1 MLRLMMLAISLI
13 VSLVLAEL
21 VVRLFFPLNDGR
33 ANLTLDG
40 QPIEEWFDPG
50 SVYRQVSNEYDARTT
65 ITAKGHRVPGTDG
78 SPEVILLGDSFT
90 YGYGLA
96 DDQTFASVYCSAVRI
111 ACANL
116 GYPGSGTARQ
126 VRRLEE
132 FIEKYDWHPREVK
145 LFFFGMSSS
154 FSAGNDFVDNYDFSR
169 WLATQP
175 PGTRAPST
183 LERRPPR
190 PPVQAGSPAPRPRDA
205 DQNDGLSAKVIA
217 LQGALLERSMLMR
230 RAKFHWGPLLKSLI
244 VRDPGNERMTQ
255 ALDAT
260 RVGLAQLDALSRRQ
274 GFAYTIYLIVP
285 VQDLIR
291 GSYGQTLETLNG
303 VAPKPAIPTAQLFT
317 DSPASYYFAYDGHL
331 NVRGARRLGEFL
343 VEEARRGSAAR

>member
-1 MLRLMMLAISLI
+1 MMLAISLGI
-13 VSLVLAEL
+13 SLVLAEV

-40 QPIEEWFDPG
+40 QPIEEWFEPG

-65 ITAKGHRVPGTDG
+65 ITAAGHRVPG
-78 SPEVILLGDSFT
+78 PEGNQGPDVILLGDSFT

-96 DDQTFASVYCSAVRI
+96 DDQTFSSVYCGAVHVS
-111 ACANL
+111 CANL

-132 FIEKYDWHPREVK
+132 FLDKYDWHPREVK

-190 PPVQAGSPAPRPRDA
+190 PPVQAGAPAPRPREDDA
-205 DQNDGLSAKVIA
+205 NDGFSARLIGM
-217 LQGALLERSMLMR
+217 QTALLEHSMLMR

-244 VRDPGNERMTQ
+244 VRDPGNDRMKQ

-260 RVGLAQLDALSRRQ
+260 RVGLAQLDALSRAR
-274 GFAYTIYLIVP
+274 GFSYTIYLIVP

-303 VAPKPAIPTAQLFT
+303 VSPKPAVATAQLFT
-317 DSPASYYFAYDGHL
+317 DNPASYYFSYDGHL
-331 NVRGARRLGEFL
+331 NPKGARRLGEFL
-343 VEEARRGSAAR
+343 IDESRQASASR

>member
-1 MLRLMMLAISLI
+1 MLA
-13 VSLVLAEL
+13 VSLVVSLALAEA

-33 ANLTLDG
+33 TNLTLEG
-40 QPIEEWFDPG
+40 QPIEEWFEPG

-65 ITAKGHRVPGTDG
+65 ITPRAHRVPGTDG

-96 DDQTFASVYCSAVRI
+96 DDETFASFYCGTLRV

-132 FIEKYDWHPREVK
+132 FIDRYQWHPREVK

-183 LERRPPR
+183 LEPRRPR
-190 PPVQAGSPAPRPRDA
+190 PPSAGPSSAGRPRADDA
-205 DQNDGLSAKVIA
+205 NDGLSARVIA
-217 LQGALLERSMLMR
+217 MQGALLEHSMLMR

-255 ALDAT
+255 ALEAT
-260 RVGLAQLDALSRRQ
+260 RDGLAQLDALSRKD
-274 GFAYTIYLIVP
+274 GFSYTIYLIVP

-291 GSYGQTLETLNG
+291 QSYGQTLEALNS
-303 VAPKPAIPTAQLFT
+303 VSPKPAVPTAQLFT
-317 DSPASYYFAYDGHL
+317 DSPASYYFSYDGHL

-343 VEEARRGSAAR
+343 VEESRRTSASR